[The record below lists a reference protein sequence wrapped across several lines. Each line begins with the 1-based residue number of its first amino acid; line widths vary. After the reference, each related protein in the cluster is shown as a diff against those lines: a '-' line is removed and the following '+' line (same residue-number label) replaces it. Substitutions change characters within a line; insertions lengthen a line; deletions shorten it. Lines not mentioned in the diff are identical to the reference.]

1 MIKCPLC
8 SWSNPESTKYCIS
21 CGGDLESR
29 PGLVQEDG
37 NPDCYSFTPPR
48 RILDKGVGVTG
59 SGNDLVF
66 RFSSSKFTVMLII
79 AKIIMLAAFPYAGIK
94 LYRAENSLFYI
105 LIPLTILFIIELFG
119 WILLAHGGRRK
130 RRREVSLGLRMLYAF
145 HAIGMAYCIL
155 MMLITIYLSVAIG
168 LSWNLGK
175 SLGPVLATFSSGD
188 TINLL
193 IIATIVLLFFVVFL
207 NICAKFFHHAHDIF
221 ARNSIK
227 FYPFTIVIAIVFV
240 LAALLG
246 VICLV
251 LIFYK
256 DYVFDF
262 VSRYDFFNSV
272 VYSLLPDRWN
282 FVSGCIAINTI
293 ISLVSA
299 VMIVGYIRN
308 YKKLFIKL

>member
-8 SWSNPESTKYCIS
+8 SWNNPESTKYCIS

-66 RFSSSKFTVMLII
+66 RFSSSKLTILLII
-79 AKIIMLAAFPYAGIK
+79 AKIIMLAAFPYAGVK
-94 LYRAENSLFYI
+94 LYREENSMFYV
-105 LIPLTILFIIELFG
+105 LIPITILFLIELLG
-119 WILLAHGGRRK
+119 WMMLAHGGRKK
-130 RRREVSLGLRMLYAF
+130 RRREVSLGLRLLYAF

-155 MMLITIYLSVAIG
+155 TMLITIYLSVALG

-175 SLGPVLATFSSGD
+175 SLGPVLGTISSGD
-188 TINLL
+188 TMNLM
-193 IIATIVLLFFVVFL
+193 ISATVVLLFLVVFL

-221 ARNSIK
+221 ARNAIK
-227 FYPFTIVIAIVFV
+227 YYPFTTAIVIVFV
-240 LAALLG
+240 LMAIVGTAC
-246 VICLV
+246 VV

-256 DYVFDF
+256 DYIADF
-262 VSRYDFFNSV
+262 ISRYELLNTLVNSF
-272 VYSLLPDRWN
+272 LPNDWS
-282 FVSGCIAINTI
+282 FVSGCILVATI
-293 ISLVSA
+293 ISIISA
-299 VMIVGYIRN
+299 AMLIGYIRN
-308 YKKLFIKL
+308 YKKLFVKN